1 MILEEVFPNSGDR
14 HPVSQNN
21 LAELASL
28 YPKVFGFRLN
38 YVISA
43 QNQES
48 NSDSISNP
56 LDRLILKFIRLQSDL
71 IITSGQ
77 TARQEVLRSSI
88 HAPMLILTGSTDDFD
103 IPAVTEQSIKNVYL
117 TQRLG
122 AIYPNTKA
130 VAIGRFQGLATAFAR
145 SFCQSNASTAV
156 VLETGLT
163 LSREFAEANQ
173 IGEIDLTV
181 TSAES
186 QEEALARADTFL
198 TSIGINRYS
207 AIQILRL
214 DDYWFFRFGN
224 LSAIS
229 Q

>member
-1 MILEEVFPNSGDR
+1 MILEEVFPNSGNR
-14 HPVSQNN
+14 HPVSRKN
-21 LAELASL
+21 LAGLASL
-28 YPKVFGFRLN
+28 YPKVLGFRLN
-38 YVISA
+38 YVIST
-43 QNQES
+43 QTQET

-56 LDRLILKFIRLQSDL
+56 LDRLILKFIRSQSDV

-103 IPAVTEQSIKNVYL
+103 IPAVTEQSINSVYL

-122 AIYPNTKA
+122 TIYPNSKA

-145 SFCQSNASTAV
+145 SFCQSNAFKAV

-186 QEEALARADTFL
+186 QEKALARADSFL
-198 TSIGINRYS
+198 TSIGIHRYS

-214 DDYWFFRFGN
+214 DDSWFFRFEN
-224 LSAIS
+224 LSTSS